1 VLSSAPRLVDAG
13 RAAERLANRL
23 VEPAKILVIV
33 GIAYTLATAGW
44 YLVSGP
50 APATLTDNKAA
61 AGRASVKPSLSVADI
76 IARNLF
82 GKANVE
88 GNAPAVFNA
97 PETHLRLT
105 LEGVF
110 QAEVPEESAAIIAE
124 QGRPGEL
131 FLVGGKIPGNATL
144 TEVHAD
150 RIVMRRGNVFE
161 TLRFSDEPSM
171 LTANSHDEPALL
183 PDAMEGGENVV
194 NEAPPDTSYD
204 NTEAP
209 PEPPP
214 STEGAANSNNLSSV
228 VQGYRDRLQQDP
240 AGTLSSLG
248 VAPVSASGAQG
259 YRVDNLASSPYL
271 AQTGL
276 QAGDVVLSV
285 NGRPVGDIQSD
296 QAEIDNIVAQGSARL
311 EVQRGARRFFVTT
324 SLK

>member
-1 VLSSAPRLVDAG
+1 VLSSATRLVDAG
-13 RAAERLANRL
+13 RVAERLADRL
-23 VEPAKILVIV
+23 VEPAKILIII
-33 GIAYTLATAGW
+33 GIAYTLASAGW

-50 APATLTDNKAA
+50 APATLTDAKATS
-61 AGRASVKPSLSVADI
+61 GRAAVKPTLSVADI

-82 GKANVE
+82 GKANADAGTPV
-88 GNAPAVFNA
+88 VYDA
-97 PETHLRLT
+97 PETRLRLT

-110 QAEVPEESAAIIAE
+110 QAEAPEESAAIIAE
-124 QGRPGEL
+124 QGKPGEL
-131 FLVGGKIPGNATL
+131 FLVGGKMPGNATL

-150 RIVMRRGNVFE
+150 RIVLRRGTVFE

-171 LTANSHDEPALL
+171 LTANSHDEPPPL
-183 PDAMEGGENVV
+183 PDVGDGMANEAAPEPSDEN
-194 NEAPPDTSYD
+194 NEAPAET
-204 NTEAP
+204 
-209 PEPPP
+209 PP
-214 STEGAANSNNLSSV
+214 STVTPTSSANPLSSV
-228 VQGYRDRLQQDP
+228 VQSYRDRLQQDP
-240 AGTLSSLG
+240 TGTLNALG

-259 YRVDNLASSPYL
+259 YRVDNLAGSPYL

-311 EVQRGARRFFVTT
+311 EVQRGTRRFFVTT

>member
-1 VLSSAPRLVDAG
+1 VLSSATRFVDAG
-13 RAAERLANRL
+13 RVAERLADRL
-23 VEPAKILVIV
+23 VEPAKILVVV
-33 GIAYTLATAGW
+33 GIAYTLAVTGW

-50 APATLTDNKAA
+50 APLTLTDTKAA
-61 AGRASVKPSLSVADI
+61 AASSAKPRLSIADLVS
-76 IARNLF
+76 RNLF
-82 GKANVE
+82 GKANE
-88 GNAPAVFNA
+88 DTAAPVAFNA

-131 FLVGGKIPGNATL
+131 FIVGGKMPGNATL

-150 RIVMRRGNVFE
+150 RIVLRRGSVFE
-161 TLRFSDEPSM
+161 TLRFSDEATVMTPDHAASS
-171 LTANSHDEPALL
+171 AGVL
-183 PDAMEGGENVV
+183 PDMQNMEE
-194 NEAPPDTSYD
+194 SI
-204 NTEAP
+204 
-209 PEPPP
+209 PEPVVDLPAEESSDP
-214 STEGAANSNNLSSV
+214 STSQVVTPEPTVNSV
-228 VQGYRDRLQQDP
+228 VQGYRERLQQDP
-240 AGTLSSLG
+240 AGTLTSLG
-248 VAPVSASGAQG
+248 VAPVSSSGAQG
-259 YRVDNLASSPYL
+259 YRIDNLSAAPYL

-311 EVQRGARRFFVTT
+311 EVQRGTRRFFVTT

>member
-1 VLSSAPRLVDAG
+1 MLSSAPRLVDAG
-13 RAAERLANRL
+13 RAAERLVNRL

-50 APATLTDNKAA
+50 APATLTDNTAATGRAA
-61 AGRASVKPSLSVADI
+61 AKPSLSVADI

-82 GKANVE
+82 GKASVE
-88 GNAPAVFNA
+88 ANAPAVYDA

-124 QGRPGEL
+124 QGWPGEL
-131 FLVGGKIPGNATL
+131 FLVGGKMPGNATL

-150 RIVMRRGNVFE
+150 RIVMRRGSVFE
-161 TLRFSDEPSM
+161 TLRFSDETSM

-183 PDAMEGGENVV
+183 PDMVEGGENVV

-204 NTEAP
+204 NAEAP
-209 PEPPP
+209 PEPPA
-214 STEGAANSNNLSSV
+214 SNEGAANSNNLSTI

-240 AGTLSSLG
+240 AGTLNSLG

-285 NGRPVGDIQSD
+285 NGRPVGDIQTD

-311 EVQRGARRFFVTT
+311 EVQRGSRRFFVTT

>member
-1 VLSSAPRLVDAG
+1 VLSSATRLVDAG
-13 RAAERLANRL
+13 RVAERLADRL
-23 VEPAKILVIV
+23 VEPAKILIII

-50 APATLTDNKAA
+50 APATLTDAKATSA
-61 AGRASVKPSLSVADI
+61 RAVGKPSLSVADI

-82 GKANVE
+82 GKANTD
-88 GNAPAVFNA
+88 GGAPVVYDA
-97 PETHLRLT
+97 PETRLRLT

-110 QAEVPEESAAIIAE
+110 QAETPEESAAIIAE
-124 QGRPGEL
+124 QGKPGEL
-131 FLVGGKIPGNATL
+131 FLVGGKMPGNATL

-150 RIVMRRGNVFE
+150 RIVLRRGTALE

-171 LTANSHDEPALL
+171 LTANMHDEPPPL
-183 PDAMEGGENVV
+183 PDVGDGMA
-194 NEAPPDTSYD
+194 NEAAPDTSYE
-204 NTEAP
+204 NSEPA

-214 STEGAANSNNLSSV
+214 STDTSSSSSNPLSTV
-228 VQGYRDRLQQDP
+228 VQSYRDRLQQDP
-240 AGTLSSLG
+240 TGTLNALG
-248 VAPVSASGAQG
+248 VAPVSTSGAQG
-259 YRVDNLASSPYL
+259 YRVDNLAGSPYL

-311 EVQRGARRFFVTT
+311 EVQRGTRRFFVTT

>member
-61 AGRASVKPSLSVADI
+61 TGRAAAKPSLSVADI

-88 GNAPAVFNA
+88 GNAPAVYNA

-131 FLVGGKIPGNATL
+131 FLVGGKMPGNATL

-150 RIVMRRGNVFE
+150 RIVMRRGSVFE

-194 NEAPPDTSYD
+194 NEAPPDTGYEG
-204 NTEAP
+204 NEAP

-214 STEGAANSNNLSSV
+214 STEGSANSNNLSTV

-248 VAPVSASGAQG
+248 VAPVSSSGAQG